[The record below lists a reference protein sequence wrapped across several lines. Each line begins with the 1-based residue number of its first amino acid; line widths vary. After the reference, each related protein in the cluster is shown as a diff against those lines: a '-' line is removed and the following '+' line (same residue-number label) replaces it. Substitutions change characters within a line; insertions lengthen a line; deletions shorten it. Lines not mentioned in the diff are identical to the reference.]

1 MSPTDRPLP
10 TGWLRRGSRADRPL
24 LVAQLQATYQELS
37 PHPVAPEAIAASL
50 DRLWSEDTPLWWVQ
64 PPTAPE
70 PIAGL
75 WLGWAIDPQ
84 TGARRAQLLW
94 IRVHPEARRQGIA
107 TALVRH
113 AEAFARQAGCDR
125 LGLQVDAQNPGAIAF
140 YASLGYATQS
150 IELVKSLNSP

>member
-1 MSPTDRPLP
+1 MSQVDRPLP
-10 TGWLRRGSRADRPL
+10 AGWLRRGSRADRPL

-37 PHPVAPEAIAASL
+37 PHPIAPEAIAATL
-50 DRLWSEDTPLWWVQ
+50 DRLLSDETPLWWVQ
-64 PPTAPE
+64 PPQAPE

-94 IRVHPEARRQGIA
+94 IWVCPEARRQGIA
-107 TALVRH
+107 TTLLRQ

-125 LGLQVDAQNPGAIAF
+125 LGLQVDAHNPGAIAF
-140 YASLGYATQS
+140 YESLGYATQS
-150 IELVKSLNSP
+150 IELVKSLTAP